1 MNFNL
6 QKIRAVDILKEKNI
20 NINAAVKK
28 LKKNDCSLQ
37 LIDEIL
43 YTHNIAVNKI
53 TDIEIILILCDFYN
67 IYSYKNNFY
76 LELNQNGYNFKQI
89 VQNFIN
95 INNNELLKNI
105 DNLNDIKSKL
115 FNIIKLIIEK
125 VYTINL

>member
-20 NINAAVKK
+20 NVNAAIKK

-43 YTHNIAVNKI
+43 YTHDIAVNKI

-67 IYSYKNNFY
+67 IYSYKNTFY